1 MAVADSSPVEEV
13 EEVET
18 VDILEELREGMEGKG
33 DTLEGEDDS
42 MEGKQEGHLGVEKE
56 HTLEDIS
63 EEVEVVTNLRAQE
76 IRPWVQFSTIWPRKE
91 DLTKEGGANLSKAL
105 GDTKGGS
112 NLSKARGDTK
122 GGVNLSKAPAGTK
135 GVVALKVLVFKLLK
149 VAEGPISEAHQ
160 TLAPVALGTLVG
172 EVVMALLLV
181 INTQPLRP
189 LLLSRHRHH
198 RRLSMASNE

>member
-1 MAVADSSPVEEV
+1 MAGAESSPVEEV

-18 VDILEELREGMEGKG
+18 VDILEELRGMEGKG

-42 MEGKQEGHLGVEKE
+42 MEGKQEEGHLGVEKE

-105 GDTKGGS
+105 GDTKGG
-112 NLSKARGDTK
+112 A
-122 GGVNLSKAPAGTK
+122 NLSKAPASTK